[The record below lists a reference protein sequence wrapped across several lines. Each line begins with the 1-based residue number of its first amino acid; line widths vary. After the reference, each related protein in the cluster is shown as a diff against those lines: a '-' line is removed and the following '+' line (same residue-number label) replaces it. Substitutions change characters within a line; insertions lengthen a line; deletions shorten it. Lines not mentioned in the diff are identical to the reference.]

1 MIAFATWIFE
11 RAQPLELLVYSNGL
25 RLKVCTKA
33 TSKKIRA
40 SCPFCISFCLT
51 VAPFDV
57 DVDAHLD
64 PGEGLVVDAAGS
76 GAATARRRHLHR
88 ESVHRLHSLH
98 RPCSDHGS
106 FGFVSSVYGGRDR
119 LFGVTL
125 RAASRGPGTP
135 GRGLRGPLR
144 RSQLLKTLELF
155 EVWERRR
162 NEVTGGKESAA
173 SAVVLLLLLQTAPA
187 AQAGSDGRVQFSP
200 AVTGG
205 ALAPS
210 APLPQRGEQR
220 GPDRRRRGAG
230 GRGARAGE
238 GPAVA
243 VDQRTDPARHLY
255 SVADDSSHSHTIHAA
270 AGLATD

>member
-173 SAVVLLLLLQTAPA
+173 SAVVLLLLLQTAPS

-200 AVTGG
+200 AVTGASAERSAERPPPSERRAAG
-205 ALAPS
+205 ARSPPPGS
-210 APLPQRGEQR
+210 GRTRSESW
-220 GPDRRRRGAG
+220 RRAG
-230 GRGARAGE
+230 GRG
-238 GPAVA
+238 
-243 VDQRTDPARHLY
+243 
-255 SVADDSSHSHTIHAA
+255 
-270 AGLATD
+270 